1 MENKLDTIT
10 VTTDS
15 GKKLEAQVIDIIE
28 IPEFNKQY
36 IFYTFGERAENNQM
50 KMYVSILEEDE
61 TKVTLKGIEDDN
73 EWDVVKE
80 ILDSMYKEE
89 ND

>member
-1 MENKLDTIT
+1 MIQLICGRHQEDGTIQKQ
-10 VTTDS
+10 D
-15 GKKLEAQVIDIIE
+15 
-28 IPEFNKQY
+28 KQY